1 MEALRRLF
9 CCSGP
14 NRDSLRRKA
23 KLLREFEQ
31 TIDDLNQIANSMKLA
46 AIQALNSRQ
55 PVDQVRET
63 LANIKVAVI
72 RKLFAAISLLNLTAL
87 ADFDEE
93 KALDTTDFIRKLDE
107 TIDII
112 FERTLVLCNPAEA
125 A

>member
-1 MEALRRLF
+1 METLRRLF

-14 NRDSLRRKA
+14 SRSLRRKA
-23 KLLREFEQ
+23 KLLREYEQ
-31 TIDDLNQIANSMKLA
+31 TMDDLNQIAKAMKLA

-72 RKLFAAISLLNLTAL
+72 RELFATISLLNLTAL

-93 KALDTTDFIRKLDE
+93 KALDTTEFIRKLEE
-107 TIDII
+107 TIDI